1 MSEGFSALT
10 QAQKKSY
17 ITSFL
22 YHMSDLE
29 DISDWEPERVE
40 GIGSDIVK
48 VHFSDNRV
56 YYYKNGAWDE

>member
-1 MSEGFSALT
+1 MPEGFSDLT